1 MYHIHKSLEVREKS
15 GRSFLMK
22 KLGEKSG
29 KNEIVFSNVLESIDI
44 AHFIFIFF
52 QRIRVIN
59 VTLCYTPDNRKNIVS
74 LEKSGKIKNV
84 TINGQP
90 DQYIYMYCK

>member
-1 MYHIHKSLEVREKS
+1 MYHIHKSLEVREIIFDK
-15 GRSFLMK
+15 K

-29 KNEIVFSNVLESIDI
+29 KNEIVFPNVLESIDI

-74 LEKSGKIKNV
+74 LERSGKIR
-84 TINGQP
+84 TLQ
-90 DQYIYMYCK
+90 